1 MKVMIFRNT
10 DIKYH
15 MQVLSVRES
24 GWVINHCYFLL
35 SATLKWLAIDFTLRV
50 VLVECHITGT
60 VICYSNGCQWTSH
73 SVLFLWNATL
83 LVPLSQ
89 NLVLH

>member
-10 DIKYH
+10 DIKHH
-15 MQVLSVRES
+15 MQVLSVRDG
-24 GWVINHCYFLL
+24 GWAMLL
-35 SATLKWLAIDFTLRV
+35 VTAILKWLAIDFTLRV

>member
-10 DIKYH
+10 DIKHH
-15 MQVLSVRES
+15 MQVLSVREG
-24 GWVINHCYFLL
+24 GWAINHCYFLL